1 MDRRTFLG
9 SLVGGLLAA
18 PLAAEER
25 APSIAGIFRF
35 GVHPNRRKG
44 IRWLALWAGFFA
56 ASLLLYSKTLSAYF
70 LSDDFDLIGLAIT
83 SGFYSGWSGF
93 VRPVI
98 ALSYLVDASLW
109 GLDPTGYHVTNVA
122 LHALNAT
129 LVVVLALRLTGGMT
143 AGLMAGFVFLV
154 LPCHSESVSWISGR
168 TDLIATSFML
178 LSLILHLRAEEI
190 DARRTRVLA
199 LIAFALALLSKESAV
214 VLPAVVVFLTWL
226 KIRQAHRAVA
236 AAVPF
241 LAVLVLYAGLR
252 LLVLGQVIRGA
263 DTEAYLGFQVSSLVY
278 HLLSAVIRVVFGQLP
293 DGISNRCCY
302 LSVPRGLLAVVLT
315 FILIPLMRRWPERAR
330 TILLL
335 GACFLVSMPLLGL
348 EGVSVGGGDR
358 FLYMPSVFFSIAL
371 GWLQLWQQR
380 MARLTSTIVVLGFVA
395 YSAVGLWSA
404 NAIWR
409 DAGRLSRA
417 LTWEIRRVASGHA
430 EVVVAN
436 LPASYRGAA
445 VLRNGISA
453 AVTGFGSGLPMGTI
467 SLVSTHG
474 IRSLDEAPVIRRESR
489 LSWTLILAANG
500 SPLGFDSTQTGSVK
514 TGERSSHR
522 VTFEVPPWAEKAAV
536 LYYAAGAMH
545 AADSTV
551 ESGRQ

>member
-1 MDRRTFLG
+1 M
-9 SLVGGLLAA
+9 
-18 PLAAEER
+18 
-25 APSIAGIFRF
+25 
-35 GVHPNRRKG
+35 
-44 IRWLALWAGFFA
+44 
-56 ASLLLYSKTLSAYF
+56 
-70 LSDDFDLIGLAIT
+70 
-83 SGFYSGWSGF
+83 
-93 VRPVI
+93 
-98 ALSYLVDASLW
+98 
-109 GLDPTGYHVTNVA
+109 
-122 LHALNAT
+122 
-129 LVVVLALRLTGGMT
+129 
-143 AGLMAGFVFLV
+143 
-154 LPCHSESVSWISGR
+154 
-168 TDLIATSFML
+168 
-178 LSLILHLRAEEI
+178 
-190 DARRTRVLA
+190 
-199 LIAFALALLSKESAV
+199 
-214 VLPAVVVFLTWL
+214 LPAVVVFLTWL

-278 HLLSAVIRVVFGQLP
+278 HLLSAVIRAVFGPLP

-348 EGVSVGGGDR
+348 EGAPLAGDR
-358 FLYMPSVFFSIAL
+358 FLHMPSVFFSIAL
-371 GWLQLWQQR
+371 GWLQLWRQR

-453 AVTGFGSGLPMGTI
+453 AVTGFGSGLPRGTI

-500 SPLGFDSTQTGSVK
+500 SPLVFDSTQTGSVK

-522 VTFEVPPWAEKAAV
+522 VTFEVPPWA
-536 LYYAAGAMH
+536 
-545 AADSTV
+545 
-551 ESGRQ
+551 